1 MALPSVAIVGRPN
14 VGKSSLL
21 NALAGSMIS
30 IVEPTAGVTRD
41 RISVPVRHG
50 ERYLELID
58 TGGYGIVDSDKLEDQ
73 IEIQINQAINHADL
87 ILFIVDINDGITPL
101 DKTIAGLLRKSDSN
115 VILVAN
121 KADSA
126 RLFPRA
132 GEFTKL
138 GFGDALCIS
147 ALNHLNKKDLMDLVF
162 DRLEGHDFQKPEE
175 PVMKIALVGKRNAG
189 KSSFINAIVGQQ
201 RVIVSEV
208 AGTTRD
214 AVDVRFERDGQS
226 FVAIDTA
233 GLRKKKVL
241 SKDNIDFYSYTRALK
256 SIRRADVVLFM
267 IDAMLPVSQVDKKL
281 AYSISEEHKPCIL
294 VVNKWDLAAD
304 KAEAEDFSEYLSE
317 ELPGLRHCPIAFTT
331 AKDGRNI
338 QSTLDLARELHKQ
351 STIKIPTPM
360 LNKAMDEI
368 KQMRVGGNKKKKGFP
383 KIYYATQIATQP
395 ITVLVFVNNPEY
407 FDGNYQRFMLN
418 RLGEMLPC
426 SEVPIKLM
434 FKSHRAQTSR

>member
-1 MALPSVAIVGRPN
+1 VAIVGRPN

-73 IEIQINQAINHADL
+73 IELQINHAINHADL
-87 ILFIVDINDGITPL
+87 ILFIVDISDGITPL
-101 DKTIAGLLRKSDSN
+101 DKTIAALLRKSDSD

-138 GFGDALCIS
+138 GFGDAVCIS
-147 ALNHLNKKDLMDLVF
+147 AINHLNKKDLMDMVF
-162 DRLEGHDFQKPEE
+162 DRLEGHDFEKPQD
-175 PVMKIALVGKRNAG
+175 PVMKIAIVGKRNAG
-189 KSSFINAIVGQQ
+189 KSSFINAIVGHE

-233 GLRKKKVL
+233 GLRKKKIL

-256 SIRRADVVLFM
+256 SIRRADVVFFM
-267 IDAMLPVSQVDKKL
+267 IDAVVPVSQVDKKL
-281 AYSISEEHKPCIL
+281 AFSISEEFKPCIL

-304 KAEAEDFSEYLSE
+304 KADAEDFSEYLGL

-351 STIKIPTPM
+351 STLRIPTPV

-368 KQMRVGGNKKKKGFP
+368 KQAHVGGSKKKKGFP
-383 KIYYATQIATQP
+383 KIYYATQVAAQP
-395 ITVLVFVNNPEY
+395 ITLLIFVNNPEY

-426 SEVPIKLM
+426 SEVPVKLM
-434 FKSHRAQTSR
+434 FKSHRGQTSR

>member
-1 MALPSVAIVGRPN
+1 VAIVGRPN

-73 IEIQINQAINHADL
+73 IELQINHAINHADL
-87 ILFIVDINDGITPL
+87 ILFIVDISDGITPL
-101 DKTIAGLLRKSDSN
+101 DKTIAALLRKSDSD

-138 GFGDALCIS
+138 GFGDAVCIS
-147 ALNHLNKKDLMDLVF
+147 AINHLNKKDLMDMVF
-162 DRLEGHDFQKPEE
+162 DRLEGHDFEKPQD
-175 PVMKIALVGKRNAG
+175 PVMKIAIVGKRNAG
-189 KSSFINAIVGQQ
+189 KSSFINAIVGHE

-233 GLRKKKVL
+233 GLRKKKIL

-256 SIRRADVVLFM
+256 SIRRADVVFFM
-267 IDAMLPVSQVDKKL
+267 IDAVVPVSQVDKKL
-281 AYSISEEHKPCIL
+281 AFSISEEFKPCIL

-304 KAEAEDFSEYLSE
+304 KADAEDFSEYLGL

-351 STIKIPTPM
+351 STLRIPTPV

-368 KQMRVGGNKKKKGFP
+368 KQAHVGGSKKKKGFP
-383 KIYYATQIATQP
+383 KIYYATQVATQP
-395 ITVLVFVNNPEY
+395 ITLLIFVNNPEY

-418 RLGEMLPC
+418 RLGELLPC
-426 SEVPIKLM
+426 SEVPVKLM
-434 FKSHRAQTSR
+434 FKSHRGQTSR

>member
-1 MALPSVAIVGRPN
+1 LALPSVAIVGRPN

-73 IEIQINQAINHADL
+73 IELQINHAINHADL
-87 ILFIVDINDGITPL
+87 ILFIVDISDGITPL
-101 DKTIAGLLRKSDSN
+101 DKTIAALLRKSDSD

-138 GFGDALCIS
+138 GFGDAVCIS
-147 ALNHLNKKDLMDLVF
+147 AINHLNKKDLMDMVF
-162 DRLEGHDFQKPEE
+162 DRLEGHDFEKPQD
-175 PVMKIALVGKRNAG
+175 PVMKIAIVGKRNAG
-189 KSSFINAIVGQQ
+189 KSSFINAIVGHE

-233 GLRKKKVL
+233 GLRKKKIL

-256 SIRRADVVLFM
+256 SIRRADVVFFM
-267 IDAMLPVSQVDKKL
+267 IDAVVPVSQVDKKL
-281 AYSISEEHKPCIL
+281 AFSISEEFKPCIL

-304 KAEAEDFSEYLSE
+304 KADAEDFSEYLGL

-351 STIKIPTPM
+351 STLRIPTPV

-368 KQMRVGGNKKKKGFP
+368 KQAHVGGSKKKKGFP
-383 KIYYATQIATQP
+383 KIYYATQVATQP
-395 ITVLVFVNNPEY
+395 ITLLIFVNNPEY

-418 RLGEMLPC
+418 RLGELLPC
-426 SEVPIKLM
+426 SEVPVKLM
-434 FKSHRAQTSR
+434 FKSHRGQTSR

>member
-1 MALPSVAIVGRPN
+1 MAIVGRPN

-73 IEIQINQAINHADL
+73 IELQINHAINHADL
-87 ILFIVDINDGITPL
+87 ILFIVDISDGITPL
-101 DKTIAGLLRKSDSN
+101 DKTIAALLRKSDSD

-138 GFGDALCIS
+138 GFGDAVCIS
-147 ALNHLNKKDLMDLVF
+147 AINHLNKKDLMDMVF
-162 DRLEGHDFQKPEE
+162 DRLEGHDFEKPQD
-175 PVMKIALVGKRNAG
+175 PVMKIAIVGKRNAG
-189 KSSFINAIVGQQ
+189 KSSFINAIVGHE

-233 GLRKKKVL
+233 GLRKKKIL

-256 SIRRADVVLFM
+256 SIRRADVVFFM
-267 IDAMLPVSQVDKKL
+267 IDAVVPVSQVDKKL
-281 AYSISEEHKPCIL
+281 AFSISEEFKPCIL

-304 KAEAEDFSEYLSE
+304 KADAEDFSEYLGL

-351 STIKIPTPM
+351 STLRIPTPV

-368 KQMRVGGNKKKKGFP
+368 KQAHVGGSKKKKGFP
-383 KIYYATQIATQP
+383 KIYYATQVATQP
-395 ITVLVFVNNPEY
+395 ITLLIFVNNPEY

-418 RLGEMLPC
+418 RLGELLPC
-426 SEVPIKLM
+426 SEVPVKLM
-434 FKSHRAQTSR
+434 FKSHRGQTSR